1 MRDFNI
7 KVAITIAFF
16 LSALALLSI
25 HALAA
30 TIREVHG
37 GADKLIP
44 VHTTLGFST
53 ILEFQ
58 TKPISSVLGDQDGI
72 KLEYVGNSITLKPLI
87 GGSRTNLFVYTEFDR
102 FNFSIQTGSSSVV
115 DYILKIKPMGDKK
128 DAEAITPKAQDP
140 FKVLQFNRKKI
151 TSGFILKLLQL
162 KINRAS
168 NDPRAASLV
177 EFELGSTK
185 STYNFQ
191 SASIGIKQNGK
202 YLSVESLFLE
212 STQVSPR
219 SHPIRGVIAVLNQEW
234 NQKLPVTLVFAT
246 TTNNPKN
253 NSKDKTIRL
262 EVTVSPQTI
271 KRKEVKNAKMEL
283 FPQSHR

>member
-1 MRDFNI
+1 MRDFKI

-25 HALAA
+25 HAVAS

-37 GADKLIP
+37 GGDKLIP
-44 VHTTLGFST
+44 VHTALGFST

-58 TKPISSVLGDQDGI
+58 TKPVSSVLGDQDGI

-115 DYILKIKPMGDKK
+115 DYILKIKPMDDKK
-128 DAEAITPKAQDP
+128 EAEVIAPNAQEP
-140 FKVLQFNRKKI
+140 FKILHFNRRN
-151 TSGFILKLLQL
+151 TASGFILKLLQL
-162 KINRAS
+162 KINRDS
-168 NDPRAASLV
+168 NDPRAASLI
-177 EFELGSTK
+177 EFELGSSK
-185 STYNFQ
+185 ATYDFQ
-191 SASIGIKQNGK
+191 SASIGVKQSGK

-219 SHPIRGVIAVLNQEW
+219 SHPIRGVIAILNQEW

-246 TTNNPKN
+246 KPNDSKSSSKN
-253 NSKDKTIRL
+253 KTVRL
-262 EVTVSPQTI
+262 EVTVTPQMT
-271 KRKEVKNAKMEL
+271 KRKEVKNDKIEL
-283 FPQSHR
+283 FPKPHR